1 MELILV
7 ILMQW
12 LMDLMIFFTNVAQS
26 LAGKLKSPINHY
38 SRYLPSP
45 KLTSMGIIPTTAE
58 EILDIGRTCKATRS
72 KGVDD
77 VDPPLAGM
85 HLHRIATTLS
95 MIINCSLNT
104 GIVPDAIKIA
114 KIVPVFKKGEKND
127 VSNYRPISILPYFSK
142 FYVKL
147 MYKRLSDYVK
157 ISVIEYYSQHGFQ
170 QGHSTYM
177 ALINTQDRITKA
189 IDNN

>member
-7 ILMQW
+7 ILMQR

-38 SRYLPSP
+38 SRYLRSP
-45 KLTSMGIIPTTAE
+45 KITSMGIIPTTPE
-58 EILDIGRTCKATRS
+58 VILDIPCKGTRS

-77 VDPPLAGM
+77 IDPHLAGM

-95 MIINCSLNT
+95 IIINCSLNT

-114 KIVPVFKKGEKND
+114 KIVPIFKKGEKN
-127 VSNYRPISILPYFSK
+127 
-142 FYVKL
+142 
-147 MYKRLSDYVK
+147 
-157 ISVIEYYSQHGFQ
+157 
-170 QGHSTYM
+170 
-177 ALINTQDRITKA
+177 
-189 IDNN
+189 